1 MELYDKVKQ
10 QFNESLQASIIESM
24 NQRDIRYDLN
34 STGEPYKY
42 LTVFSISKDIKLPK
56 NLRTKARLARPQL
69 DVQYIRERNFDYATV
84 SSPDFKKKNEHD
96 LRPINFLWGELE
108 DITEFADTKTRI
120 IAWCR
125 SIFSELSKT
134 YKDEYGIT
142 LYLMP
147 MEFYLPNYKGLCI
160 SKIPKFEDLVFLNSD
175 THVRISSDTIIKQRA
190 ESIKELSQT
199 SFFKS

>member
-10 QFNESLQASIIESM
+10 QFNESLRASIIESM
-24 NQRDIRYDLN
+24 KQRDIRYDLN

-147 MEFYLPNYKGLCI
+147 MEFYLPNYKGLCNKPAESQLI
-160 SKIPKFEDLVFLNSD
+160 PLVCLQNYYITHLPIKMVNHLSSKIRFL
-175 THVRISSDTIIKQRA
+175 IQCIP
-190 ESIKELSQT
+190 
-199 SFFKS
+199 